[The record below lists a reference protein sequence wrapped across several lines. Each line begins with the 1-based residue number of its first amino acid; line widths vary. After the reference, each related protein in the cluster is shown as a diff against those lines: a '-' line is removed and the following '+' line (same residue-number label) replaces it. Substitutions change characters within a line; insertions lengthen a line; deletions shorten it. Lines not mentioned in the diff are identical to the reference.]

1 MKNLV
6 FLSSLILIMVLGC
19 NQSNLKTE
27 PDDEIISSDPLPSW
41 KDGGNKSAIIDFVKQ
56 ITQKWLYVL
65 LAAHNLPHLVE

>member
-41 KDGGNKSAIIDFVKQ
+41 KDGGNKSAIIDFVGQ
-56 ITQKWLYVL
+56 
-65 LAAHNLPHLVE
+65 